1 MEQVETANTSSPST
15 LTNNS
20 SNHSSWLTPR
30 CLSIITKAI
39 LILICLGIFIF
50 IEKILLSLCK
60 LIFFFTPLAII
71 TLIILHLVFLRMVV
85 LQIAFAGRN
94 PFISKPMYYSIASS
108 RALVGIRALEAFRTG
123 LSGSFAQTSTETIN
137 YKDMK
142 RKYIDMM
149 SFVNYYIEI
158 YSRISNRF
166 QKLSEKQDTLYQ
178 ALLLLKN
185 EIIEHKVEQYIT
197 FKANV
202 DVVGYDNND
211 NVAPIIEDISRN
223 LSKIIISIT
232 TVLTLLNKLI
242 IHKDKLAL
250 FQRIKQTF
258 FNDMLYSLNHSRV
271 ELSDNLVYDEY
282 KYQTKD
288 NATLDYIIA
297 HRSRSYM
304 NVGNSYMY
312 NNINMYN
319 SMSSHHAQPNTKLL
333 IICGP
338 NGAPYESFSRSLQ
351 TELFFHNNCD
361 VLFWNYR
368 GFGYSTGKA
377 TFDNLRSD
385 IVELFDYIDSLGIY
399 TKYAVHGISIG
410 GIPACYLAEQR
421 SKISLL
427 ISDRNFGSIDYIA
440 HSLPCGYILY
450 YLYKCLI
457 IPSSITVYNYMNAK
471 CYKIVLNDPDD
482 TIVFEGASMKTTVSK
497 YYVNNIITNHKPQ
510 GSNNN
515 NQLEL
520 IETRILSARTNENET
535 IVINGTTNNKQLP
548 LDNRSGLDLLLNY
561 NESDKKQFIKM
572 LIDIS
577 DALRNDDIFGTKQKG
592 CAIRVKQ
599 WYNHTVRG
607 VNYTNLK
614 EEELHNTSG
623 VDVFIRNKL
632 SEFFENFESAGDCL
646 YALCL
651 MKSNF
656 KKKVFINNFFSNLL
670 VWGNKCMLRDNNGD
684 DIQLFTTSDIEDA
697 FTRYIEYLNT
707 FLNAQE
713 IQNYK
718 SNTIIVNATMLHGYL
733 TQMKG
738 NIRHLKV
745 KKLVEHPT
753 HVSNGNSNSN
763 STELNFQTDVRDISP
778 ETNINNGGT
787 NNNVIN
793 SNISNDIIKDYETS
807 LYLVGKGK
815 LVGLTCGHN
824 GMMKQ
829 KELNSFYHQI
839 TLSGFLS

>member
-1 MEQVETANTSSPST
+1 MEQVETTNTASPST
-15 LTNNS
+15 LTNNVAT
-20 SNHSSWLTPR
+20 HSSWLKSR
-30 CLSIITKAI
+30 CLSIITKVI
-39 LILICLGIFIF
+39 LILICLCIFIF

-94 PFISKPMYYSIASS
+94 PFISKPMYYSISSS
-108 RALVGIRALEAFRTG
+108 RALVGIRALELFRTN
-123 LSGSFAQTSTETIN
+123 LSGSFAQNPTETIN

-166 QKLSEKQDTLYQ
+166 QKLSHKQDTLYQ

-185 EIIEHKVEQYIT
+185 EMIEHKVEQYIT

-202 DVVGYDNND
+202 DAVGYDND
-211 NVAPIIEDISRN
+211 NITPIIEDISRN
-223 LSKIIISIT
+223 LNKIIISIT
-232 TVLTLLNKLI
+232 TVLNLLNKLI
-242 IHKDKLAL
+242 TNKDKIAL

-282 KYQTKD
+282 KFQTKD

-304 NVGNSYMY
+304 NVPNSQMY
-312 NNINMYN
+312 NINIYN
-319 SMSSHHAQPNTKLL
+319 SMSSHHVQPNTKLL

-351 TELFFHNNCD
+351 TEFFFHNNCD

-399 TKYAVHGISIG
+399 TKYGVHGISIG

-427 ISDRNFGSIDYIA
+427 ISDRNFGSFDYIA
-440 HSLPCGYILY
+440 QSLPCGYMLY

-457 IPSSITVYNYMNAK
+457 IPPSITVYNYMNAK

-510 GSNNN
+510 GNNN

-520 IETRILSARTNENET
+520 IETRILSARTNESDT
-535 IVINGTTNNKQLP
+535 IVINGSNNNKQLP
-548 LDNRSGLDLLLNY
+548 LDNKSGLDLLLNSSD
-561 NESDKKQFIKM
+561 SDKKQFVQM

-592 CAIRVKQ
+592 WTVRVKQ
-599 WYNHTVRG
+599 WYDHTVRG

-614 EEELHNTSG
+614 EEELQNTSG

-651 MKSNF
+651 MKSTF

-670 VWGNKCMLRDNNGD
+670 VWGNKCLLRDNNGD
-684 DIQLFTTSDIEDA
+684 DIQLFTTSDIEDT
-697 FTRYIEYLNT
+697 FMSYIEYLNS

-718 SNTIIVNATMLHGYL
+718 SNTIIVNTTMLHNYL
-733 TQMKG
+733 TQMKH

-745 KKLVEHPT
+745 KKLVEHPS
-753 HVSNGNSNSN
+753 HINNSNSN
-763 STELNFQTDVRDISP
+763 STELNFHTDIRDNSP
-778 ETNINNGGT
+778 ETNTINN
-787 NNNVIN
+787 NNNNNIG
-793 SNISNDIIKDYETS
+793 SNAIKDYETS
-807 LYLVGKGK
+807 LYLIGKGK

-839 TLSGFLS
+839 TLSGFLN